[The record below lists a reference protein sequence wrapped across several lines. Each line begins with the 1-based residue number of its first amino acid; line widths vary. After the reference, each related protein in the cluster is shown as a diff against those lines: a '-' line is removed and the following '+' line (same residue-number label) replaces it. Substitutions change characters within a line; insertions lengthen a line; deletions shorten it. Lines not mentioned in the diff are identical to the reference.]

1 MACPSAD
8 CANDAVLWSLNGKS
22 GAVCPRC
29 GATFVPI
36 LASRRLSQDVRP
48 AIEDELAGQASCV
61 EWLDVA
67 AVDTLPGPVA
77 LEYTRLKD
85 LMLGGRIEAA
95 CWKLFN
101 LFEVGV
107 AYLFAAA
114 VETDNRILKTDKG
127 FHTIGKKVHLI
138 RCTFGSVPGLGAF
151 MGLAEQ
157 VVNWR
162 NTLGV
167 GHGSLSLNRQPYV
180 DSLLAFA
187 GELSTALDGFLKA
200 THQLSIV
207 LRTSGGVILNGPGY
221 GILLRKNDDVL
232 CTSTGPKTIRPLRLF
247 AYHFEPRDVYF
258 LDSADTQGIYRYRNF
273 AQNRNKMIGPD
284 GGIAWAEDPTQVAW
298 LDDQERHAWAKEV
311 GQKAFGHQSASIL
324 VKAAE
329 QFVLRGMRKEAEWCI
344 ARHRSWSKDPKTL
357 DENVRLLLLEFRLAV
372 AAGNYKEADDY
383 YCKVRSIFSRPI
395 KSMETMAEIRRL
407 KCAAS
412 RARAWQLYAQGQTEE
427 ALAALSQCRRL
438 IAEELETRPF
448 SARLQE
454 LEVRKDAL
462 YFKRRFLKA
471 LTVEDIEECG
481 IILHLACRLYEN
493 DPFNYRVVDVMSW
506 VINLSWEF
514 KQRLG
519 MPFSVDDA
527 EHALIFAEKVRKRAV
542 KHDPNDV
549 WFIRGYAWS
558 LHVKARFI
566 EQVKNDAEQA
576 RRILRDALRVR
587 LEGEQR
593 FSDDIG
599 IKEDVIKNLLSLLRL
614 TPETQRRSTEEAVA
628 LIARLEAIR
637 VTQGMTPLVEEFFS
651 RSRELGITPPR

>member
-1 MACPSAD
+1 MHSESSGFLVVCPKAD
-8 CANDAVLWSLNGKS
+8 CTNDTVAWLPDGTE

-29 GATFVPI
+29 GAAFVPI
-36 LASRRLSQDVRP
+36 LASRRLSQDVLP

-77 LEYTRLKD
+77 LEYIRLKN

-200 THQLSIV
+200 THHLNIV

-221 GILLRKNDDVL
+221 GILLSENDDVL
-232 CTSTGPKTIRPLRLF
+232 CTSTGPITIRPLRLF
-247 AYHFEPRDVYF
+247 AYHFDPRDVYF
-258 LDSADTQGIYRYRNF
+258 LDSVRQGIYRYRNF
-273 AQNRNKMIGPD
+273 AHNRNKMIAPD
-284 GGIAWAEDPTQVAW
+284 GGIAWAEDPSQVAW
-298 LDDQERHAWAKEV
+298 LDDRERHVWAKEV
-311 GQKAFGHQSASIL
+311 GHKAYGRWLASIL
-324 VKAAE
+324 VEAAE
-329 QFVLRGMRKEAEWCI
+329 QFALRGMRKEAEWCI
-344 ARHRSWSKDPKTL
+344 ASHRSWFKDLKAM
-357 DENVRLLLLEFRLAV
+357 DEEVRLLLVEFRLAV
-372 AAGNYKEADDY
+372 EAGNHKVADDH
-383 YCKVRSIFSRPI
+383 YCKVRSILSRPI
-395 KSMETMAEIRRL
+395 KSTETMAQIRRL

-412 RARAWQLYAQGQTEE
+412 HARAWQLYAQGQTKE
-427 ALAALSQCRRL
+427 ALAALFQYRRL
-438 IAEELETRPF
+438 LAEELETRPF

-454 LEVRKDAL
+454 LEVRKNAL

-481 IILHLACRLYEN
+481 VILHLSSRLHEN
-493 DPFNYRVVDVMSW
+493 DPCNYRVVDVMSW
-506 VINLSWEF
+506 VIN
-514 KQRLG
+514 G
-519 MPFSVDDA
+519 
-527 EHALIFAEKVRKRAV
+527 
-542 KHDPNDV
+542 N
-549 WFIRGYAWS
+549 
-558 LHVKARFI
+558 
-566 EQVKNDAEQA
+566 
-576 RRILRDALRVR
+576 
-587 LEGEQR
+587 
-593 FSDDIG
+593 
-599 IKEDVIKNLLSLLRL
+599 
-614 TPETQRRSTEEAVA
+614 
-628 LIARLEAIR
+628 
-637 VTQGMTPLVEEFFS
+637 
-651 RSRELGITPPR
+651 